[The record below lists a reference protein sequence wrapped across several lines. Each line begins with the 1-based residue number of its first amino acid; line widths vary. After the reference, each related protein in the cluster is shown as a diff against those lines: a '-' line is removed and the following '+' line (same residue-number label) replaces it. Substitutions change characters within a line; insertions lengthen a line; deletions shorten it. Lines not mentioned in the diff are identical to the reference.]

1 MGGKGKGAGGI
12 AEGYLFVCA
21 SSTQGECASKRLFGS
36 PGREFPDMQRSI
48 GPNTKLFLFNMQTY
62 TMMGPFSP
70 SGTPANNIV
79 AAAFGG
85 KFTAQLRVTP
95 LELPLHEVKMEFRPP
110 AGPKSAQDVQNML
123 MRLKSG
129 TVHRMDWGEASG
141 NASGVGGD
149 SIGEVD
155 ADGAVRVPLD
165 TEALGAM
172 PPEARSDFEADLA
185 ALSE

>member
-1 MGGKGKGAGGI
+1 MG
-12 AEGYLFVCA
+12 L
-21 SSTQGECASKRLFGS
+21 
-36 PGREFPDMQRSI
+36 
-48 GPNTKLFLFNMQTY
+48 N
-62 TMMGPFSP
+62 
-70 SGTPANNIV
+70 
-79 AAAFGG
+79 
-85 KFTAQLRVTP
+85 
-95 LELPLHEVKMEFRPP
+95 EVKMEFRPP
-110 AGPKSAQDVQNML
+110 AGPKAAQDVQNML

-185 ALSE
+185 ALGEGFSVMTEVTDSELVLRGDAAKIGEARAELPAMLEFYGVVASEQSSTKLDRTGHKATRGL